1 MQVQLVTLFQGEKAQ
16 VPQVRGGGRKEATG
30 GEKKVRLGLV
40 GMGVPSSS
48 SRTCGGGVVGEEEER
63 FFEGVVLRAAEL

>member
-1 MQVQLVTLFQGEKAQ
+1 MLFQGEKAQ
-16 VPQVRGGGRKEATG
+16 VPQVRGGRKETTG

-48 SRTCGGGVVGEEEER
+48 RRTCGGGVVGEEEER
-63 FFEGVVLRAAEL
+63 FLEGGSAADC